1 MPSVQSWKQLMET
14 NEYGGKS
21 AAGNYEG
28 NFHENRHFTEH
39 RYTRE
44 GGFTRLHNA
53 KYDGRSECIAVIA

>member
-1 MPSVQSWKQLMET
+1 MET
-14 NEYGGKS
+14 NEYGGKF